1 MILIIS
7 PINRFAVSL
16 PLITIAVP
24 SLNQGS
30 FLEAALKS
38 IFQVNLS
45 VEVYV
50 MDGGSTDCSLE
61 IIRNWESRLSGW
73 RSGPDLGQAAAINE
87 GIALGTAPYVCWLNS
102 DDRFLPDALQKL
114 CKELEQAPLVPGV
127 YGKAW
132 NEFYPSGKL
141 SNVWVE
147 PFSASRLARRCIVSQ
162 PASLIRRS
170 AWEKV
175 GGLDEKLHMAMD
187 YDLWWRI
194 FKQVGPLSFVNEYIA
209 VNSIHQVTKTN
220 MLRGLHYKEA
230 MAVVRTHYGSLP
242 LKWWLYM
249 PYSVWYKSLV
259 NKLNLFLQ

>member
-1 MILIIS
+1 MNYLTT
-7 PINRFAVSL
+7 NKVNL
-16 PLITIAVP
+16 PVVTIAVP
-24 SLNQGS
+24 SLNQGA
-30 FLEAALKS
+30 FLSSALES
-38 IFQVNLS
+38 IFIQDLP

-50 MDGGSTDCSLE
+50 MDGGSTDCSVD
-61 IIRNWESRLSGW
+61 IIRNWEPRLSGW
-73 RSGPDLGQAAAINE
+73 RSRPDLGQAAAINE
-87 GIALGTAPYVCWLNS
+87 GIALGSAPYVCWLNS
-102 DDRFLPDALQKL
+102 DDRFLPGALKQL
-114 CKELEQAPLVPGV
+114 CKELEQTPLVPGV

-132 NEFYPSGKL
+132 NEFYPSCQL
-141 SNVWVE
+141 TSVWVE
-147 PFSASRLARRCIVSQ
+147 SFSASRLARRCIVSQ

-209 VNSIHQVTKTN
+209 VNLIHQTTKTN
-220 MLRGLHYKEA
+220 TRRRLHYQEA
-230 MAVVRTHYGSLP
+230 MKVVRMHYGSLP

-259 NKLNLFLQ
+259 NKLNLLMQ

>member
-1 MILIIS
+1 MNYLIA
-7 PINRFAVSL
+7 NRVTL
-16 PLITIAVP
+16 PVVTIAVP
-24 SLNQGS
+24 SLNQGA
-30 FLEAALKS
+30 FLSSALES
-38 IFQVNLS
+38 IFNQDLP

-61 IIRNWESRLSGW
+61 IIRDWESRLSGW

-87 GIALGTAPYVCWLNS
+87 GIALGSAPYVCWLNS
-102 DDRFLPDALQKL
+102 DDRFLPGGLHKL
-114 CKELEQAPLVPGV
+114 YRELEKLTLSSGV

-141 SNVWVE
+141 SSVWVE
-147 PFSASRLARRCIVSQ
+147 PFSASKLARSCIVSQ
-162 PASLIRRS
+162 PSSLIRRS

-175 GGLDEKLHMAMD
+175 GGLNDKLYMAMD

-194 FKQVGPLSFVNEYIA
+194 VKQAGPLSFVNEYIA
-209 VNSIHQVTKTN
+209 VNSIHQTTKTN
-220 MLRGLHYKEA
+220 TLRCLHYQEA

-249 PYSVWYKSLV
+249 PYSVWYKSLL
-259 NKLNLFLQ
+259 NKLNLLLQ

>member
-1 MILIIS
+1 MNYLTTNKVNA
-7 PINRFAVSL
+7 PVV
-16 PLITIAVP
+16 TIAVP
-24 SLNQGS
+24 SLNQGP
-30 FLEAALKS
+30 FLNNALES
-38 IFQVNLS
+38 IFNQDLP

-50 MDGGSTDCSLE
+50 MDGGSTDCSVG

-87 GIALGTAPYVCWLNS
+87 GVALGSAPYVCWLNS
-102 DDRFLPDALQKL
+102 DDRFLPGALQKL
-114 CKELEQAPLVPGV
+114 CKELERAPLVPGV

-141 SNVWVE
+141 ASVWVE
-147 PFSASRLARRCIVSQ
+147 SFSAASLARRCIISQ

-170 AWEKV
+170 AWDRV
-175 GGLDEKLHMAMD
+175 SGLNEKLHMAMD

-209 VNSIHQVTKTN
+209 VNSIHISTKTN
-220 MLRGLHYKEA
+220 TLRRLHYQEA
-230 MAVVRTHYGSLP
+230 MAIVRTHYGSIP

-249 PYSVWYKSLV
+249 PYSIWYKSFA
-259 NKLNLFLQ
+259 NKLKLLWH